1 MGSQDAVQININI
14 NIIIGDVTGSA
25 VIQGSDGNTVE
36 VAAGGIP
43 ADVLDVLQRL
53 TRQKNGA

>member
-25 VIQGSDGNTVE
+25 VLQGSDCNTVE

-43 ADVLDVLQRL
+43 EDVLDVLRQL
-53 TRQKNGA
+53 AGQKNGD